1 MNGCSTAAMG
11 LPATRKTATEE
22 RIIRILIGRSN
33 KASRDE
39 LHGGVILCNGE
50 KVDKIIAAIVE
61 SSSTFCKRLWQQQKW
76 RDKLLP
82 QCVTLGNFWC
92 NLRRNKTA
100 RQVCMIMKNYLV
112 YKQRL
117 YNTRR
122 RMRATYSTHKETEQ
136 RLVIYHAAKDW
147 D

>member
-1 MNGCSTAAMG
+1 MG

-39 LHGGVILCNGE
+39 LHGGVTLCNGE
-50 KVDKIIAAIVE
+50 KVDKIIAAIVAK
-61 SSSTFCKRLWQQQKW
+61 SRIKFYFLQTLVATKKW

-122 RMRATYSTHKETEQ
+122 RMRATYSTQKETEQ
-136 RLVIYHAAKDW
+136 RLVIYHVAKDW